1 MKKVVEFPDPSDS
14 SVADRPSRSGAHID
28 LSVGGMTCRHCPPMV
43 EKALEEIDGVKA
55 AQVNLSSGTAAI
67 DYDPGQASIG
77 DLAKAIRSAGYSA
90 GTAKTRLLIK
100 NMHCSSCVTRIELA
114 LRMTP
119 GVVSARA
126 NLGPNAVDVE
136 YQPEVVDFAAIRR
149 AIESAGH
156 KIAEPKAAEIKAAVE
171 EDTDPEEAA
180 RNQEYRTPDA
190 QVLVRRDRFGPG
202 DGAELSGPDPWPS

>member
-1 MKKVVEFPDPSDS
+1 MEKVVEFPDRSDS
-14 SVADRPSRSGAHID
+14 SVADRPSRGGAHID

-43 EKALEEIDGVKA
+43 EKALEGIDGVKA

-67 DYDPGQASIG
+67 DYDPGQASVG

-136 YQPEVVDFAAIRR
+136 YEPEVVDFAAIRR
-149 AIESAGH
+149 GIESAGH
-156 KIAEPKAAEIKAAVE
+156 KIAEPKPAEIKAAIE
-171 EDTDPEEAA
+171 EDADP
-180 RNQEYRTPDA
+180 
-190 QVLVRRDRFGPG
+190 
-202 DGAELSGPDPWPS
+202 